1 MNNHIG
7 EDADVFIIFWL
18 LIFDEFVEL
27 LNQRKMLFNVSEK
40 NVLDD

>member
-18 LIFDEFVEL
+18 LIFDEFVKF
-27 LNQRKMLFNVSEK
+27 LNQREMFLNVSEK